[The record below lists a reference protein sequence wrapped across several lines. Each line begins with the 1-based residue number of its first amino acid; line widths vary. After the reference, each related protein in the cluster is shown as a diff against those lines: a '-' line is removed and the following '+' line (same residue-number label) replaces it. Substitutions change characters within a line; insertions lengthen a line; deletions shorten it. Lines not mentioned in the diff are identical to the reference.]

1 MHAMP
6 NLKVL
11 DQHVITQAE
20 RMKAKARIGGDIQ
33 ALTVAFGK
41 RAPVRDPAWDEK
53 TSERSVLEQ
62 ELVKV
67 RNGTGGVGLEGQQ
80 TDHVGGDMWQG
91 CIPEAVS

>member
-1 MHAMP
+1 MVHAMP

-11 DQHVITQAE
+11 DQHVITQTE

-67 RNGTGGVGLEGQQ
+67 RMKLGEWGWRGNKRT
-80 TDHVGGDMWQG
+80 M
-91 CIPEAVS
+91 